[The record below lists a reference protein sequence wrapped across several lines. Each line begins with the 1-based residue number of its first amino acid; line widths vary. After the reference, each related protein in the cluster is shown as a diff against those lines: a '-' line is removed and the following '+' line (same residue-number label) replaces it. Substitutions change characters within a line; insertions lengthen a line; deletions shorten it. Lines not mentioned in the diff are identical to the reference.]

1 MRFTSNLPQKH
12 KKMRNLII
20 SLHLIS
26 FCHENPKICEINHS
40 SPKKKPKE
48 GEENISQKGEEKR
61 KRER

>member
-1 MRFTSNLPQKH
+1 MRI
-12 KKMRNLII
+12 LII

-40 SPKKKPKE
+40 SQKEKEKKKPKE

-61 KRER
+61 KKER